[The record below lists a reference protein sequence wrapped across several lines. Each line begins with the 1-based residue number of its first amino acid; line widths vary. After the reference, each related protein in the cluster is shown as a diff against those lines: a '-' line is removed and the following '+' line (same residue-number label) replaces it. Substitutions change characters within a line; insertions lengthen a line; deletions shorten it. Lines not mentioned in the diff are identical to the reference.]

1 MKNFS
6 FLNAIFGKKETR
18 NATTLNVASIND
30 TTETLATMET
40 VKAEEIHHN
49 NGEMVLH
56 TASEVEA
63 MTVEKALETLKNQY
77 TEKKATIIEKATS
90 LKKLEKALE
99 KAEAEKKK
107 AEAEALVAEAMETAT
122 EKEKKCKRYV
132 AEWWH
137 TMADTLAEKY
147 TEAMKAEAEKVAH
160 MATVKKEATEV
171 LEALEAENMTMEE
184 ALATVSTEV
193 LEAMKAVATEK
204 ATEKKEK
211 ALEAT
216 EKATEATTMKKAT
229 TVAVAHRHISE
240 GRGTEKEVETVAL
253 AEVETEKNTIFSE
266 VKKKMEETM
275 KKVAEKV
282 KAETAKVYTISRA
295 LATMKEEAE
304 TWQAI
309 YSTAGVNIDVA
320 TMTPATIFSGAH
332 VYLLCPTADGLKVGT
347 GRGVKPVEKWTL
359 ETLHLYIIT
368 NEILKK
374 EVADTETMEAH
385 RHTLEKAVEA
395 MKAVKALEEAKKA
408 MKEEKKKAEEKK
420 AETEKATRNAT
431 ISEIEKA
438 SNEVQSA
445 TANEKAVAEVLA
457 EVKAEEVKALAE
469 VKEEKKET
477 METVKEAKK
486 KANTGRGRGT
496 GKKVSTGGR
505 GRGKKATETM
515 ETVKAETVKAEETT
529 EKAVKVA

>member
-1 MKNFS
+1 MKHFA
-6 FLNAIFGKKETR
+6 FLSAIFGKKETET
-18 NATTLNVASIND
+18 ATANVASIN
-30 TTETLATMET
+30 TVET
-40 VKAEEIHHN
+40 VAHHN
-49 NGEMVLH
+49 EGETVHH
-56 TASEVEA
+56 TSEEVKA
-63 MTVEKALETLKNQY
+63 MTVEKALETLRDQY
-77 TEKKATIIEKATS
+77 TEKKAAILEKANTV
-90 LKKLEKALE
+90 KKLEKALE

-122 EKEKKCKRYV
+122 EKEKRCKRFV
-132 AEWWH
+132 ADWWN
-137 TMADTLAEKY
+137 TMAETLAEKY
-147 TEAMKAEAEKVAH
+147 TEALKAEAEKVAH

-171 LEALEAENMTMEE
+171 LEALEKEETTMEE
-184 ALATVSTEV
+184 VLATVSTEV

-204 ATEKKEK
+204 AEEKKEK

-216 EKATEATTMKKAT
+216 NTATEANTVKKAMGVT
-229 TVAVAHRHISE
+229 VAHRHIQE

-253 AEVETEKNTIFSE
+253 AEVETEKATIFSE
-266 VKKKMEETM
+266 VKKKVEETM

-282 KAETAKVYTISRA
+282 KAETAKVYTVSRA

-304 TWQAI
+304 AWQAI
-309 YSTAGVNIDVA
+309 YTEAGVNIEVS

-347 GRGVKPVEKWTL
+347 GRGVKPVDKWTI
-359 ETLHLYIIT
+359 EALHQYIIT
-368 NEILKK
+368 NDTLKK

-395 MKAVKALEEAKKA
+395 MKAVAEAEALKKAL
-408 MKEEKKKAEEKK
+408 KEEKKKAEEEK
-420 AETEKATRNAT
+420 AETEKPTSTATVET
-431 ISEIEKA
+431 MEEKKEA
-438 SNEVQSA
+438 VETA

-496 GKKVSTGGR
+496 GKKATTGGR
-505 GRGKKATETM
+505 GHGKKATETM
-515 ETVKAETVKAEETT
+515 ETVKAETEAEKAT